1 MIPRVMLDAYV
12 VLQDKPMDAWALSEE
27 VHCHFRTAGRVL
39 VQMHQM
45 GMAHIVRWERSQ
57 GSPLPVYA
65 FGAGEDAVKPVKL
78 TDKERKARSK
88 VKLSVEERDFAS
100 ARRRQLRRKIK
111 VDPLTAAFFGGM
123 R

>member
-1 MIPRVMLDAYV
+1 MIPRVMMDTRVALQGRPMHAWQLADA
-12 VLQDKPMDAWALSEE
+12 

-39 VQMHQM
+39 AQMHKLGQV
-45 GMAHIVRWERSQ
+45 HIIRWERSQ
-57 GSPLPVYA
+57 GAPLPVYA
-65 FGAGEDAVKPVKL
+65 LGLGDDAVRPVKL

-88 VKLSVEERDFAS
+88 VKLSVEERDFAN

>member
-1 MIPRVMLDAYV
+1 MLDAQV
-12 VLQDKPMDAWALSEE
+12 ALQERPMDAWALSET

-39 VQMHQM
+39 AKMHGFGQV
-45 GMAHIVRWERSQ
+45 HIVRWERSQ
-57 GSPLPVYA
+57 GSPLAVYA

-88 VKLSVEERDFAS
+88 TKLSVEERDFAS

>member
-1 MIPRVMLDAYV
+1 VIPRVLMDTRV
-12 VLQDKPMDAWALSEE
+12 VLQGKPMDAWQLADA

-39 VQMHQM
+39 AQMHKLGQV
-45 GMAHIVRWERSQ
+45 HIVRWERSQ
-57 GSPLPVYA
+57 GSALPVYA
-65 FGAGEDAVKPVKL
+65 LGLGEDAPRPVKL

-88 VKLSVEERDFAS
+88 AKLSVEERDFAS

-111 VDPLTAAFFGGM
+111 VDPLTAAFFGV